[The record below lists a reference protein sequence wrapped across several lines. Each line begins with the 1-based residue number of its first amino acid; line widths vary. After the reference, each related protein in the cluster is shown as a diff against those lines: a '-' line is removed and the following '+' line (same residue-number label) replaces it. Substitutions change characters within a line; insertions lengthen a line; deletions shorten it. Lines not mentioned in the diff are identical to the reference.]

1 MRRRIENT
9 HFDMEEVRILEI
21 TVNAKQVIAA
31 VWTFI
36 AIAISL
42 IVVLAMGFPYSIL
55 GYYSLPWW
63 ILVVAFFAVLLVITL
78 PVYLLLALWG
88 MVSKSENE

>member
-1 MRRRIENT
+1 
-9 HFDMEEVRILEI
+9 MEEVRILEI

-42 IVVLAMGFPYSIL
+42 IVVVAMGFPHSIL
-55 GYYSLPWW
+55 GYYGLPWW